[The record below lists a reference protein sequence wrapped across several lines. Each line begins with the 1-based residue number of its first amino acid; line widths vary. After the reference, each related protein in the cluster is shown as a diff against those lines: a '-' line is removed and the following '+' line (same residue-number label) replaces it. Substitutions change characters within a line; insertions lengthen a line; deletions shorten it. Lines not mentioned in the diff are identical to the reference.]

1 MGSSHY
7 EACKASIKKYY
18 LKNADKIKELRKIR
32 YNHFKYYH
40 ENQERINQ
48 YNKLRYHNLKS
59 KIKCEICN
67 NEVVNVYY
75 NKHLNSKKH
84 LKNLLSN

>member
-40 ENQERINQ
+40 ENQSELINII
-48 YNKLRYHNLKS
+48 KLDT
-59 KIKCEICN
+59 II
-67 NEVVNVYY
+67 
-75 NKHLNSKKH
+75 
-84 LKNLLSN
+84 